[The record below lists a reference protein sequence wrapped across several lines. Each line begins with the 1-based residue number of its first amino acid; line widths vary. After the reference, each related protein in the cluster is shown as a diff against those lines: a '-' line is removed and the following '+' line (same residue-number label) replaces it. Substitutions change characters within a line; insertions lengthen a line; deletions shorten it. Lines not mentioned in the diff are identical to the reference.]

1 MVCSRAFNISDSR
14 RIFTGICEECYHG
27 MEYYLLERMD
37 WNSEMA
43 NTAYFEEMRKWKLND
58 NRYISGRDEGDSF
71 EAYQSQ
77 PLEASAK
84 KYASSETE
92 ALIHFIAVY
101 GDE

>member
-14 RIFTGICEECYHG
+14 RIFYGNLRRMLSWNGVLSAGANGLEFG
-27 MEYYLLERMD
+27 NGEYCL
-37 WNSEMA
+37 
-43 NTAYFEEMRKWKLND
+43 FEEMRKWKLND